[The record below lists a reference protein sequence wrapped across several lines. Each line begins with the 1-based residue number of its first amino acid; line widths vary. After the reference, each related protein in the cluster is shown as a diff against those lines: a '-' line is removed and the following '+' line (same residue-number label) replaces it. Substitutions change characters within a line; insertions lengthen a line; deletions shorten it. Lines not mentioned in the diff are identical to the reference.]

1 MKLSIKHIS
10 KYKFSKN
17 LSYGVQRLR
26 LKPQNNKIQNINR
39 WNINIQGGV
48 EQFEYLDHH
57 QNLCTFLTLNNDLKE
72 IIISVDGQINTIES
86 NGILGNDKPKTKP
99 WMYKMYTPI
108 TKPGNHI
115 KSFCKKWLDLSYS
128 ELDICHFVAYDIRKF
143 VKFRKGSTSAYTS
156 AEDSF
161 KKKRGVCQD
170 FTHIFISCLRFLGFS
185 VRYVSGYLKIEGVNE
200 QDATHAWADVFI
212 KDLGWVG
219 FDVANGISPDER
231 YVVLAN
237 GFDFFDASPIHG
249 LHLDSQ
255 NTSLDVSVCVEQ

>member
-1 MKLSIKHIS
+1 M
-10 KYKFSKN
+10 
-17 LSYGVQRLR
+17 
-26 LKPQNNKIQNINR
+26 
-39 WNINIQGGV
+39 
-48 EQFEYLDHH
+48 
-57 QNLCTFLTLNNDLKE
+57 
-72 IIISVDGQINTIES
+72 
-86 NGILGNDKPKTKP
+86 
-99 WMYKMYTPI
+99 
-108 TKPGNHI
+108 
-115 KSFCKKWLDLSYS
+115 
-128 ELDICHFVAYDIRKF
+128 

-156 AEDSF
+156 AEESF
-161 KKKRGVCQD
+161 KKKKGVCQD
-170 FTHIFISCLRFLGFS
+170 FAHIFISCLRFLGFS

-255 NTSLDVSVCVEQ
+255 NLKLDVSVCVQQ